1 MSDSNT
7 KTAQELLDFI
17 EKSPSSYHVIDN
29 FRAMLCAAGFCE
41 IREEDKWEL
50 VCGGK
55 YFCVRGDSSVIAF
68 VVPTKEYTNFQIVA
82 AHSDSPSFK
91 VKENA
96 ELSNDSH
103 YVELNVEK
111 YGGMIYSA
119 WFDRPLSVAGR
130 VVVKNN
136 NAFESRL
143 INIDRDLVMIPNM
156 AVHMSRDVNDGYKYN
171 AQKDM
176 IPIFGESAA
185 KNTFMKLVAEAAGV
199 DEEQIYGSDLY
210 LYNRVRGSIWGADRE
225 FISSAKIDDL
235 ECAYTAMKALIL
247 ASDIG
252 EEDDRET
259 DFNQE
264 SVLVCA
270 VFDNEEVGSQTK
282 QGAASTFLADVLT
295 RINDSKQPDTAEAS
309 ALERYHRLIASSFML
324 SADNAHAV
332 HPHHTDKAD
341 PTNRP
346 YMNEGVVIKYNANQ
360 KYTTDAVSAAVF
372 KGICENASV
381 PVQSYVNRSD
391 IAGGSTLGNLVSSQ
405 VSLSTVDIG
414 AAQLAMHSPYE
425 TAGVRDVSYMLDAM
439 TEFYRTHLEKNA
451 NGGWKLNRQERIK
464 Q

>member
-1 MSDSNT
+1 MSGLNT
-7 KTAQELLDFI
+7 ETAQELLDFI

-29 FRAMLCAAGFCE
+29 FREMLFAAGFCE

-50 VCGGK
+50 VRGGK

-68 VVPTKEYTNFQIVA
+68 VMPQKEYMNFQIVA

-96 ELSNDSH
+96 ELLNDSH

-130 VVVKNN
+130 VVIKNN
-136 NAFESRL
+136 NTFESRL
-143 INIDRDLVMIPNM
+143 VNIDRDLVMIPNV

-185 KNTFMKLVAEAAGV
+185 KNMFMKLVAEAAGV
-199 DEEQIYGSDLY
+199 NEEQIYGSDLY

-235 ECAYTAMKALIL
+235 ECAYTAMKALIQ
-247 ASDIG
+247 ASDT
-252 EEDDRET
+252 EDGSKT
-259 DFNQE
+259 AVNQK

-282 QGAASTFLADVLT
+282 QGAASTFLFDVLT
-295 RINDSKQPDTAEAS
+295 RINDSNQSDAAGGGS
-309 ALERYHRLIASSFML
+309 ALERYQRLIASSFML

-332 HPHHTDKAD
+332 HPHHNDKAD

-360 KYTTDAVSAAVF
+360 KYTTDAVSAAIF

-425 TAGVRDVSYMLDAM
+425 TAGVKDVSYMLEAM